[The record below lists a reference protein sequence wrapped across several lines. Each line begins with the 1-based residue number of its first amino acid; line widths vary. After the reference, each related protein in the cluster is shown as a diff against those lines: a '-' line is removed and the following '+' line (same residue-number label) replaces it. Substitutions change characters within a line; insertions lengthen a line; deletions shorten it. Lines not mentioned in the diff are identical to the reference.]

1 MKDSDKIALKSG
13 YYFIT
18 CSKNDITFF
27 NQLQKTNKQI
37 MFKNE
42 KFDIYEAPTWEVA
55 KMVDSYMDK
64 FGLGNSLD
72 DYPTI
77 NI

>member
-42 KFDIYEAPTWEVA
+42 KFDIYEASTWEVA
-55 KMVDSYMDK
+55 KMVDSYMDQ